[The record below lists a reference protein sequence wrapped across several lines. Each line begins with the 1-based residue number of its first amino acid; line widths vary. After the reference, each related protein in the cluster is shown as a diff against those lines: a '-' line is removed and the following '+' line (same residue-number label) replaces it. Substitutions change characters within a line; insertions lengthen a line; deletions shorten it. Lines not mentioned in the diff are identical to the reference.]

1 MSTDELLFEKNEQ
14 VAWIRFNRPQA
25 HNAATVAMYDALD
38 AALAEIEQDDQVRVV
53 ILRGEGGKAFV
64 AGTDISHFRNFT
76 SDDDAIGYERRIDQI
91 VGRLEALPC
100 TTVAVIDGVC
110 AGGGVALALACD
122 FRYANTKLKFGIPIS
137 KTLGNCLS
145 VTNLARAIDYLGI
158 TKTKEMLMLGKM
170 FTADEAYALNVV
182 NYIGE
187 PEALD
192 DAVEALIQ
200 ELLSVAPLTL
210 QAVKLGMQRTL
221 EERRAPQEA
230 SDDYI
235 KRCYTSEDFHGA
247 VEAFLEKR
255 RYSWKGK

>member
-1 MSTDELLFEKNEQ
+1 
-14 VAWIRFNRPQA
+14 
-25 HNAATVAMYDALD
+25 
-38 AALAEIEQDDQVRVV
+38 
-53 ILRGEGGKAFV
+53 
-64 AGTDISHFRNFT
+64 
-76 SDDDAIGYERRIDQI
+76 
-91 VGRLEALPC
+91 
-100 TTVAVIDGVC
+100 
-110 AGGGVALALACD
+110 
-122 FRYANTKLKFGIPIS
+122 
-137 KTLGNCLS
+137 
-145 VTNLARAIDYLGI
+145 
-158 TKTKEMLMLGKM
+158 MLMLVKM
-170 FTADEAYALNVV
+170 FTADQTYALNVV
-182 NYIGE
+182 NSIGE

-255 RYSWKGK
+255 PYTWQGK